1 MFWKKKEKNP
11 APQLTDANFNEAV
24 QTDKGILLDFYADWC
39 GPCKVMS
46 PIIDELAE
54 EFKDRA
60 IIAKV
65 NSETNPNLSAHF
77 RIKSIPTLIFIKDQ
91 KVIEVI
97 NGMVPKPNL
106 QEMIEDLIAY
116 EFEEEEE

>member
-1 MFWKKKEKNP
+1 MFWKKKATSS
-11 APQLTDANFNEAV
+11 APHLTDQNFNEAV
-24 QTDKGILLDFYADWC
+24 QTDKGILIDFYASWC
-39 GPCKVMS
+39 GPCKIMA

-54 EFKDRA
+54 EYKDRA

-65 NSETNPNLSAHF
+65 DTEANPQLSAHF

-91 KVIEVI
+91 KVIEVL

-106 QEMIEDLIAY
+106 QEMIEDLIA
-116 EFEEEEE
+116 FQFDEEE